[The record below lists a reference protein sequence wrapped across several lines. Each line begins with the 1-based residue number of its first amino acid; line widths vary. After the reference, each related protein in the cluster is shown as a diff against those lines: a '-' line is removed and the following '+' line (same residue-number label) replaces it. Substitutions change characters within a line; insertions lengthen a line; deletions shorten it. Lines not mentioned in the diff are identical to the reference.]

1 MTDTYNNQA
10 SDKPLLSIVIPVRN
24 RQSVVVRTLDSIAA
38 QDFRPLKLIIVDNGS
53 TDRTSEA
60 ISEWVATHKAE
71 DFEIIIASQPEQ
83 GAARARNKGL
93 AMVDTE
99 YVMFFDSDD
108 VMEHDHISRID
119 AMLTAHNEV
128 DLLYWS
134 VAFRDP
140 DGWTSV
146 KEAPTGTDLLA
157 WQIMHC
163 FLGTQRY
170 CIRTST
176 LRQAGAWND
185 SLSTWDDY
193 ELGIRLLC
201 SQTELHTAILN
212 GSPRVIINTSDN
224 SLTGPS
230 FSSRA
235 EAQSRAIDAIE
246 TLLESTPIHRLVFHA
261 KQAVLAA
268 NYRREGRPDLANETL
283 ANATKPHSGKTKMKL
298 QLIYAVQRLVGGGA
312 SSLAQRLFETA
323 PETTNG

>member
-1 MTDTYNNQA
+1 MTDTSNNQA
-10 SDKPLLSIVIPVRN
+10 SHKALLSIVLPVRN

-38 QDFRPLKLIIVDNGS
+38 QDFRPIKLIIVDNGS
-53 TDRTSEA
+53 TDSTPEV
-60 ISEWVATHKAE
+60 INEWVAAHKAD
-71 DFEIIIASQPEQ
+71 DFEIIVASQPEQ

-93 AMVDTE
+93 TMVDTE

-119 AMLTAHNEV
+119 AMLTAHKGV

-134 VAFRDP
+134 VTFRDP

-146 KEAPTGTDLLA
+146 KEAPTETDLLE

-201 SQTELHTAILN
+201 SQTEMHTAVLN
-212 GSPRVIINTSDN
+212 GTPRVIIDTSDD

-246 TLLESTPIHRLVFHA
+246 PLLESSPIHSLLFHA

-268 NYRREGRPDLANETL
+268 NYRREGRPTLASETL
-283 ANATKPHSGKTKMKL
+283 ENATKQHSGKNKLKL
-298 QLIYAVQRLVGGGA
+298 QLIYAVQRLVGSGA
-312 SSLAQRLFETA
+312 TSLAQRLFKS
-323 PETTNG
+323 